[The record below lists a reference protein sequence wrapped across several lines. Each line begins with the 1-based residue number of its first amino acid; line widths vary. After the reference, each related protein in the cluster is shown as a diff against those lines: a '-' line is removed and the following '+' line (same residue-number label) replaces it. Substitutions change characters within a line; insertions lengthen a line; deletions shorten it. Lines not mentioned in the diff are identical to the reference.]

1 LTCGRPNSKR
11 PKPKD
16 VSDTATLTLPPAL
29 TPIAKKRSL
38 NWRTKLNDTWR
49 SLNNKL
55 SRLSEEEVLRLLN
68 EEREGAKRV
77 SMLQRLHQ
85 RYNTLRVAR
94 ERLELLKGAIQP

>member
-1 LTCGRPNSKR
+1 M
-11 PKPKD
+11 
-16 VSDTATLTLPPAL
+16 L
-29 TPIAKKRSL
+29 TPPCALLTACLQQLK

-55 SRLSEEEVLRLLN
+55 SSLSEQEVLRLLN
-68 EEREGAKRV
+68 EERENAKRV

-94 ERLELLKGAIQP
+94 ERIELLNSATQP